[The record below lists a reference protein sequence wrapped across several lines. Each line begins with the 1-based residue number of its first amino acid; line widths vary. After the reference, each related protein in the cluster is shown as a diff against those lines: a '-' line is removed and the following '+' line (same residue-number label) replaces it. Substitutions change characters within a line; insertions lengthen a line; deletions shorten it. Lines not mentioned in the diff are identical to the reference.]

1 MPIRATYL
9 IGALIPNRPSR
20 PKGLK
25 EEMRNIDISNR
36 LYSLRKILLSA
47 DDKMK
52 HIDTSN
58 HLYSLRKDFVISER
72 QDGKL

>member
-9 IGALIPNRPSR
+9 IGALIPKMPNR

-25 EEMRNIDISNR
+25 EEMRNID
-36 LYSLRKILLSA
+36 
-47 DDKMK
+47 
-52 HIDTSN
+52 TSN
-58 HLYSLRKDFVISER
+58 HLYSLRKIFVTSRR